1 MSNSNSRPT
10 TASPKPY
17 SPHSKTVLY
26 SALSA
31 QAKAVDTL
39 LMPPPPPPSKQKLKP
54 SKQQP
59 KSPDGKENVGVT
71 KKGSATVQTP
81 VKQKTPKTSKP
92 TAAALGTVNQI
103 PHRSSSPGSST
114 SATAAASSTGAKKNS
129 WNHSVKEL
137 GLGGGVGVGGGG
149 TKRKTFLSPSTPRP
163 LEVKM
168 DVNQLSRGSK
178 PKPFHQKLM
187 ESASS
192 TPPPKAI
199 KAGSRYGT
207 PVSNA
212 GITKLALFAVAT
224 ESESSPPPPPS
235 ETAKDVHQDCKNQ
248 ATERDREIAAL
259 KIELELEK
267 AKVLDLEC
275 QIQSR
280 NAFIEKIASVAR
292 NTAGKI
298 AVNQSMLL
306 THMAGARNFESECD
320 TLKTKLKET
329 LPFIPDVLKHEI
341 LELLGSSTDDIK
353 EQSDEEKLV
362 DNVKALVLQ

>member
-1 MSNSNSRPT
+1 MSHSNSRPT

-71 KKGSATVQTP
+71 KKLSATTVQTP

-92 TAAALGTVNQI
+92 IAAALGTVNQI
-103 PHRSSSPGSST
+103 SQRSSSPGSST
-114 SATAAASSTGAKKNS
+114 SAATASSTGTKKNS

-137 GLGGGVGVGGGG
+137 GLGGGGGSGG

-187 ESASS
+187 ESTSS

-212 GITKLALFAVAT
+212 GITKLALFAVAA
-224 ESESSPPPPPS
+224 ESESSSPPPPS
-235 ETAKDVHQDCKNQ
+235 ETTKDVHQDCKNQ

-306 THMAGARNFESECD
+306 THMAGARNYESECD

-329 LPFIPDVLKHEI
+329 LPFIPGVLKHEI
-341 LELLGSSTDDIK
+341 LDMLGSSTDDIK
-353 EQSDEEKLV
+353 EPFDEEKLV
-362 DNVKALVLQ
+362 RQRQSPRFAI